1 MMDHH
6 PSSPQ
11 VVHKTLRSQVTHHHL
26 RQQQGEYSRQYTM
39 WHHHYSMV
47 HHRYTTLLHP
57 RMNHHPL
64 PRVVVLILNS
74 VHPNEEDHGVDY
86 QTHQCILWIPCT
98 YFREVSYTINVTIKC
113 YIRYPTS
120 YFSSSL
126 LIDFFAVSLCY
137 ILSSDRSIKVRK
149 TKATANLVLDTYNLQ
164 AVEQTREWA
173 SLIRHVLS

>member
-39 WHHHYSMV
+39 WHHHYSIVV
-47 HHRYTTLLHP
+47 HHRYTTLLRP

-64 PRVVVLILNS
+64 PIAVVVLILNS
-74 VHPNEEDHGVDY
+74 VHPNEEDLGVDC

-98 YFREVSYTINVTIKC
+98 YFREVSYTIHVTYVISNV
-113 YIRYPTS
+113 
-120 YFSSSL
+120 L
-126 LIDFFAVSLCY
+126 E
-137 ILSSDRSIKVRK
+137 
-149 TKATANLVLDTYNLQ
+149 DT
-164 AVEQTREWA
+164 
-173 SLIRHVLS
+173 